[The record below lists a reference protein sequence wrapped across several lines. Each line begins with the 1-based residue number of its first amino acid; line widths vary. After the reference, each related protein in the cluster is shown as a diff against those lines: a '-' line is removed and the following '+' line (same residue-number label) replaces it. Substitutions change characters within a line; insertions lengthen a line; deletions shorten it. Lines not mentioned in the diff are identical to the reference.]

1 MSYKKVEEYANFI
14 IDDDNVE
21 EVKYLINKLLDSKHK
36 EEIESNM
43 KYLFR

>member
-1 MSYKKVEEYANFI
+1 MYKKVEQYANFI

-36 EEIESNM
+36 KEIESNM
-43 KYLFR
+43 KYLF

>member
-1 MSYKKVEEYANFI
+1 MYKKVEEYANFI

-36 EEIESNM
+36 EEIIGNM
-43 KYLFR
+43 KHLF